1 MSYQVVYPGN
11 QEKQPKKKP
20 APFALMLCGCILAFV
35 LLTVCFWPEGA
46 QMMQKLLLPGDAAV
60 TAAALEDFAAELQA
74 GEQLSGA
81 LENFCRSIL
90 ENEELG
96 LH

>member
-11 QEKQPKKKP
+11 QEKQPKKSV
-20 APFALMLCGCILAFV
+20 PFALMLCGWLLAFV
-35 LLTVCFWPEGA
+35 ILTVFFWPEGA
-46 QMMQKLLLPGDAAV
+46 QVMQKLLLPGDTAV

>member
-1 MSYQVVYPGN
+1 MSYQVVYPGG

-20 APFALMLCGCILAFV
+20 TAFVLMLCGCILAFV
-35 LLTVCFWPEGA
+35 LLTARFWPEGA
-46 QMMQKLLLPGDAAV
+46 QAMQKLLLPGDAAV
-60 TAAALEDFAAELQA
+60 TAAALEDFAGELQA

-90 ENEELG
+90 ENAELDTN
-96 LH
+96 

>member
-11 QEKQPKKKP
+11 PEKRPKKKP
-20 APFALMLCGCILAFV
+20 VPFSLMLCGWLLAFV
-35 LLTVCFWPEGA
+35 VLTVRFWPEGA
-46 QMMQKLLLPGDAAV
+46 QVMQKLLLPGDAAV
-60 TAAALEDFAAELQA
+60 TVAALEDFAAELQA

-90 ENEELG
+90 ENGEIG

>member
-1 MSYQVVYPGN
+1 MSYQVVYPGG

-20 APFALMLCGCILAFV
+20 TSFVLMLCGCILAFV
-35 LLTVCFWPEGA
+35 LLTARFWPEGA
-46 QMMQKLLLPGDAAV
+46 QVMQQLLLPGDAAV

-90 ENEELG
+90 ENAELDTN
-96 LH
+96 

>member
-20 APFALMLCGCILAFV
+20 VPFALMLCGWLLAFV
-35 LLTVCFWPEGA
+35 ILTVCFWPEGT
-46 QMMQKLLLPGDAAV
+46 QVMQKLLLPGDAAV
-60 TAAALEDFAAELQA
+60 TAAALEGFAAELKE

-90 ENEELG
+90 ENGELG

>member
-20 APFALMLCGCILAFV
+20 VPFALMLCGCILAFV
-35 LLTVCFWPEGA
+35 VLTVCFWSEGA
-46 QMMQKLLLPGDAAV
+46 QVMQKLLLPGDAAV
-60 TAAALEDFAAELQA
+60 TVAALEDFAAELQA
-74 GEQLSGA
+74 GEQLPGA

-90 ENEELG
+90 ENGEIG